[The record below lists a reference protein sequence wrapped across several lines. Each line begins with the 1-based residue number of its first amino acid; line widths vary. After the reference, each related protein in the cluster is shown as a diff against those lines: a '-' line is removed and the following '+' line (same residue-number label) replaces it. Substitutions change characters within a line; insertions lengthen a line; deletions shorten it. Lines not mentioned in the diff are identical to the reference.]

1 MKHASPF
8 IVATLSFFLLI
19 ESIKRLHLEVWWFI
33 FHGCLAETFLVRQEA
48 KKIQLVFLRETILVV
63 CSEESYFLRFP
74 LIDTSVVEFSSFAFG
89 INRLIIVTRYFFFHL
104 QYLGGIFS
112 DVTVC
117 FLYFIIHMFVLKIYH
132 ARIFLNN
139 VEIKFLKMS
148 NFLWLEAFSPLSKII
163 C

>member
-1 MKHASPF
+1 MVVILAGNGMKHASPF

-89 INRLIIVTRYFFFHL
+89 INRLIIVTRYFFFSSL
-104 QYLGGIFS
+104 IFGRHIFWCYCLFFIFHN
-112 DVTVC
+112 TYVC
-117 FLYFIIHMFVLKIYH
+117 T
-132 ARIFLNN
+132 
-139 VEIKFLKMS
+139 
-148 NFLWLEAFSPLSKII
+148 
-163 C
+163 